1 MANTKPGSSK
11 ENEKNIILIV
21 VVVVMLIV
29 SVALL
34 FAFGILTKTGVLPNI
49 FGISILSPE
58 RTSTSSSISSR
69 STTSCSN
76 TRSTYGILPDCL
88 DINPDDDPYL
98 LKKPV
103 IYLYPT
109 KETNVNVKLEYKG
122 EIFADYP
129 KYDESI
135 KGWNVKAYPDG
146 KIINSDGKEY
156 SYIFWEGNPS
166 KVVNWDLSTGFVVK
180 GEDTVEFLQNT
191 LSKMGLTPKEYNE
204 FIVYWYP
211 KMKENK
217 YNLIHFAGEEYTN
230 LAKLTI
236 TPTPDSELRVF
247 MVYKALDEKID
258 IGAQVI
264 KPFERKG
271 FSVIEWGGSELSK

>member
-1 MANTKPGSSK
+1 MAQPQKIKKKRGK
-11 ENEKNIILIV
+11 LDYIIFFVVLPLIV
-21 VVVVMLIV
+21 LLI
-29 SVALL
+29 LL
-34 FAFGILTKTGVLPNI
+34 SILTKVGSIPNYLNI
-49 FGISILSPE
+49 GFLTPE
-58 RTSTSSSISSR
+58 NYTR
-69 STTSCSN
+69 CNN
-76 TRSTYGILPDCL
+76 TILPCEF
-88 DINPDDDPYL
+88 NNRRDDFMMRPL
-98 LKKPV
+98 KPV

-109 KETNVNVKLEYKG
+109 KETNVNVKLEYLG

-129 KYDESI
+129 KYDENI

-166 KVVNWDLSTGFVVK
+166 KAVSWDLSTGFVVK

-191 LSKMGLTPKEYNE
+191 LLKMGLTPKEYNE

-217 YNLIHFAGEEYTN
+217 YNLIHFAGEEYTA

-247 MVYKALDEKID
+247 MVYKALNEKID
-258 IGAQVI
+258 IPAQVI
-264 KPFERKG
+264 KTFERKG
-271 FSVIEWGGSELSK
+271 FSVVEWGGSELGK

>member
-1 MANTKPGSSK
+1 MVKPQSIKKKRGK
-11 ENEKNIILIV
+11 LDYIIYFLVLPLIV
-21 VVVVMLIV
+21 LLILV
-29 SVALL
+29 ST
-34 FAFGILTKTGVLPNI
+34 LTKVGSIPNYLNIGFLTPDNFTRCNTAVLPCELNNRK
-49 FGISILSPE
+49 G
-58 RTSTSSSISSR
+58 
-69 STTSCSN
+69 
-76 TRSTYGILPDCL
+76 
-88 DINPDDDPYL
+88 DIIIRPM
-98 LKKPV
+98 KPI

-109 KETNVNVKLEYKG
+109 TETNVKVKLEYKG

-135 KGWNVKAYPDG
+135 KGWNVKAYSDG
-146 KIINSDGKEY
+146 KIIDNSDGKEY

-166 KVVNWDLSTGFVVK
+166 KEVNWDLSTGFVVK

-211 KMKENK
+211 KMKVNK

-230 LAKLTI
+230 LAKLNV
-236 TPTPDSELRVF
+236 TPSPDSELRVF
-247 MVYKALDEKID
+247 MVYKALDEKVD

-271 FSVIEWGGSELSK
+271 FSVIEWGGSEINK